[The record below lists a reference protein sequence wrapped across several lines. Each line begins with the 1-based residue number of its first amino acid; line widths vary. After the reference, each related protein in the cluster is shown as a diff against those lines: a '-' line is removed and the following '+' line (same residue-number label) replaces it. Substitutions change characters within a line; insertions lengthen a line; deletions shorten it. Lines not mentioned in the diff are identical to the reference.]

1 MQAEDIK
8 EEIAVAEVPTVVV
21 VAEVAAVAAEEMV
34 IGFALTQ
41 GKPFLFFSLS
51 SLSDLYRVFFFFAYL
66 I

>member
-1 MQAEDIK
+1 M
-8 EEIAVAEVPTVVV
+8 AEVPTVVV

-51 SLSDLYRVFFFFAYL
+51 SLSDLYRFFFFAYL